1 MYSPTV
7 EARARDISRKGLS
20 AGDAFLVL
28 AGVMKFNAVLTSVL
42 TELTG
47 PCTGHL
53 PRQCCG
59 AEPPRCGRWA
69 RWVCVATVEP
79 NRGCGD
85 IRYMHCAMDDRQHWP
100 LLIEHSGTRAGLT
113 A

>member
-53 PRQCCG
+53 PRQCCE